1 MHYYAYLVL
10 VMNEVEKIQVMGVA
24 YAVMLYYEF
33 FFPGAYRVFLSNF
46 RTIII

>member
-10 VMNEVEKIQVMGVA
+10 VMNEVEKIRVMGVA

-33 FFPGAYRVFLSNF
+33 FFPRSISSIFVQF
-46 RTIII
+46 